1 MTHPQQQEAAWQLMD
16 RIYKR
21 VVEATP
27 GQPWPTTAF
36 YDFGVPILEAALSAG
51 AAPQPTRHRCSGCG
65 HLWDARTTTAE
76 LCGDCWRRVQHVLH
90 AGSVGA
96 DLDTARTL
104 ARTHR
109 MPRDPF
115 AEQLSEAILSLASE
129 VETLRRAACPQHGD
143 PLVCLA
149 CEAEEDQHPAWEAA
163 QTETFRDWL
172 ARQLEACR
180 ARAVNDNTKKS
191 REYHG
196 HTSILLH
203 GILAE
208 YDRRATGEGARDE
221 GMVSGRSGAVRGRVA
236 ADQHRGSD
244 SDVVDVPLA
253 VSLDPHR
260 LLREM
265 LQFKPPPGP
274 PDPPKPK
281 QCPNGHNLIWVSPTV
296 ALCEARDW
304 EPLWILDR
312 PGAMASRLRAA
323 VHPESLSLAH
333 AVRRALELA
342 RLRGEAAVRVEE

>member
-36 YDFGVPILEAALSAG
+36 YDFGVPILEAALSTG
-51 AAPQPTRHRCSGCG
+51 AVPQPTRHRCSGCG

-129 VETLRRAACPQHGD
+129 VETLRLAACPQHGD

-149 CEAEEDQHPAWEAA
+149 CEAEEDQHPAWKAA

-172 ARQLEACR
+172 ARQLEVCR

-208 YDRRATGEGARDE
+208 YDRRATGEGAVYSREEFERDRFGE
-221 GMVSGRSGAVRGRVA
+221 TGDRLRERIDA
-236 ADQHRGSD
+236 AP
-244 SDVVDVPLA
+244 VA

-260 LLREM
+260 
-265 LQFKPPPGP
+265 PPE
-274 PDPPKPK
+274 
-281 QCPNGHNLIWVSPTV
+281 T
-296 ALCEARDW
+296 
-304 EPLWILDR
+304 PL
-312 PGAMASRLRAA
+312 S
-323 VHPESLSLAH
+323 
-333 AVRRALELA
+333 RALRRMAKGTRLSSLDVPVLEDAADELDELTA
-342 RLRGEAAVRVEE
+342 RLRGEATVRVEEDRLSIGPCSPLRCWSSWPTRSARHRACIGTVHTLRMRSPE